1 MVNRTKT
8 ICQIAI
14 LAAMLTAVKM
24 ALSWAANVEL
34 VTTLIIVY
42 SLSLGIKKT
51 FPIVFIFILIECFI
65 YGFSTWVLMYLIHW
79 PAVAIMACLCKKAK
93 HGMIF
98 SILGGVI
105 LTALFSV
112 QTTLL
117 ETIFFG
123 KSNMDF
129 FVARYI
135 SGAPYFI
142 THIVCN
148 AIALPILVPILT
160 NTISNLERKH
170 FIDNKNLL
178 AE

>member
-1 MVNRTKT
+1 MRTKT
-8 ICQIAI
+8 LCQIAV

-24 ALSWAANVEL
+24 ALSWAANIEL

-42 SLSLGIKKT
+42 SLSLGIKKS
-51 FPIVFIFILIECFI
+51 FPIVVIFIIIEIFI
-65 YGFSTWVLMYLIHW
+65 YGFSVWVLMYFIHW
-79 PAVAIMACLCKKAK
+79 PIVALVAGLLKKTK

-98 SILGGVI
+98 SIVGGII

-123 KSNMDF
+123 KASVDF

-135 SGAPYFI
+135 AGAPYFI

-160 NTISNLERKH
+160 KALTNLEQKY
-170 FIDNKNLL
+170 FVDKKLL
-178 AE
+178 VQE